1 MSGSDARAAMAPW
14 VVVVALALLTG
25 LQPLTTDMYLPALP
39 QMQSGLGMSS
49 AAAQTTLS
57 ALILSFGCGQLVWG
71 PIADRFGRRVVLR
84 SGLALFVLASI
95 VTVVA
100 QDGFTMI
107 AARAAQGATLSAAVV
122 CGRAMVRD
130 LYAPQEGARVMSQGM
145 TGLGALALIGPITGG
160 LTATWWGWRAT
171 MGTLAILACLILLFV
186 WFKLPE
192 TLPRERQQT
201 QLNWGLLLRQWRD
214 ISRHRTFRAHALL
227 TSSTYGGLYVYLA
240 LSSFAFINVL
250 GTSRTAFGASMATL
264 SLSYLVGT
272 LFCRRWLPTH
282 GLTGTVALAGK
293 FSFVGGLYMV
303 CMSLAWWAQW
313 SMSAWWILPGMC
325 LYAFAHGIHQP
336 CGQTGVVAAFPNQ
349 AGAASALSG
358 FVLSTAAFGI
368 GLLLSYLTALPAL
381 SHTIHPMNVGVGLGG
396 MLTAWVAH
404 TLIQRDG
411 LPQTAD

>member
-171 MGTLAILACLILLFV
+171 KGT
-186 WFKLPE
+186 
-192 TLPRERQQT
+192 
-201 QLNWGLLLRQWRD
+201 
-214 ISRHRTFRAHALL
+214 
-227 TSSTYGGLYVYLA
+227 
-240 LSSFAFINVL
+240 
-250 GTSRTAFGASMATL
+250 
-264 SLSYLVGT
+264 
-272 LFCRRWLPTH
+272 
-282 GLTGTVALAGK
+282 
-293 FSFVGGLYMV
+293 
-303 CMSLAWWAQW
+303 
-313 SMSAWWILPGMC
+313 
-325 LYAFAHGIHQP
+325 
-336 CGQTGVVAAFPNQ
+336 
-349 AGAASALSG
+349 
-358 FVLSTAAFGI
+358 
-368 GLLLSYLTALPAL
+368 
-381 SHTIHPMNVGVGLGG
+381 
-396 MLTAWVAH
+396 
-404 TLIQRDG
+404 
-411 LPQTAD
+411 